1 MIPRLKT
8 SKKWTHFPKEYVE
21 QIEEAFRQ
29 TFVDSL
35 KNAQIVIE
43 GRIYA
48 EEILLRVGYLQQGR
62 LVQANFEVS
71 MGYNPQGSE
80 SIINSVHASI
90 DAAASMMQDYIENEG
105 VVDFPYSWK
114 EYDFDNK
121 KLYIQYSTVNTSLE
135 AQADAL
141 LGSSMEDDDQL
152 MLEQNESEDAMDHVD
167 TLIESEEDSDEI
179 DEDEIDFEDSDESEE
194 SEDDKE
200 KKTLH

>member
-8 SKKWTHFPKEYVE
+8 SKKWTHFPKEYIA

-48 EEILLRVGYLQQGR
+48 EEILLRVGFLEQGR
-62 LVQANFEVS
+62 LVQSNFEVS
-71 MGYNPQGSE
+71 MGYNPLGSE

-90 DAAASMMQDYIENEG
+90 DAAASMMQEYIETTGEI
-105 VVDFPYSWK
+105 DFPYSWK
-114 EYDFDNK
+114 EHEFDNK
-121 KLYIQYSTVNTSLE
+121 KLFIQYSTTNTSLE

-141 LGSSMEDDDQL
+141 LGSSIEDEDQL
-152 MLEQNESEDAMDHVD
+152 MLEQDESQDALDHVEA
-167 TLIESEEDSDEI
+167 LIESEDESGEIDEI
-179 DEDEIDFEDSDESEE
+179 DLEESDEAEE
-194 SEDDKE
+194 SDTDEE